1 MTEQFIQKAKLI
13 HGDKYN
19 YSKVNYKKAIEKVV
33 IICLIHK
40 DFEIT
45 PNSHLN
51 GSGCIL
57 CGKISSS
64 NKQSLNILQF
74 ITKSKEKHGD
84 NYDYSKVEYINSQT
98 KVNIICKTHGEFE
111 QIPNNHIRGK
121 GCIKCS
127 GNYKYSTDEWII
139 MAKELHGD
147 NYDYSKA
154 IYKNAN
160 EKIIIICK
168 IHGEF
173 KQTPRQHLNGSGCI
187 KCGIISSTN
196 KQTFSKEEFIK
207 KSKEKHNDKYDYSKI
222 EYINSQTK
230 VKIIC
235 KTHGEFEQIPNGH
248 IRGRGCIKCGGCDLK
263 TTKEFIEQSKQ
274 VHGDKYD
281 YSKTIY
287 TIAKNPIIITCNKC
301 GDFEQMPNVHLYG
314 CGCNKCCNS
323 KKYSKAQINW
333 LNFIQIKD
341 DIHIEHAEN
350 GKEFIIPTTRFKADG
365 YCRTTNTIYEYHG
378 TYWHGDPKKFNTNE
392 INKTTKCT
400 FGELYKKTLEKEEQ
414 IKNLGYNLVVIW
426 ESDWNKINKSIKTL
440 QKKFRNSKH

>member
-207 KSKEKHNDKYDYSKI
+207 RVN
-222 EYINSQTK
+222 Q
-230 VKIIC
+230 
-235 KTHGEFEQIPNGH
+235 
-248 IRGRGCIKCGGCDLK
+248 
-263 TTKEFIEQSKQ
+263 
-274 VHGDKYD
+274 
-281 YSKTIY
+281 
-287 TIAKNPIIITCNKC
+287 
-301 GDFEQMPNVHLYG
+301 
-314 CGCNKCCNS
+314 
-323 KKYSKAQINW
+323 
-333 LNFIQIKD
+333 
-341 DIHIEHAEN
+341 
-350 GKEFIIPTTRFKADG
+350 
-365 YCRTTNTIYEYHG
+365 
-378 TYWHGDPKKFNTNE
+378 
-392 INKTTKCT
+392 
-400 FGELYKKTLEKEEQ
+400 
-414 IKNLGYNLVVIW
+414 
-426 ESDWNKINKSIKTL
+426 
-440 QKKFRNSKH
+440 